1 MKTVQVMLRWVG
13 PLPTTLDAE
22 GKLRVR
28 TILYPHRDKDDP
40 RKDCQRVCVALAG
53 PNAAI
58 NAAINATIIDE
69 VELPVYA
76 TTKEIREAARIL
88 VTLVE
93 VRNNVQCVV
102 VQENL
107 I

>member
-1 MKTVQVMLRWVG
+1 MKTVQVMIRWGFG
-13 PLPTTLDAE
+13 PLTTALDE
-22 GKLRVR
+22 DDKLRVR
-28 TILYPHRDKDDP
+28 TILYPHRSKDDP
-40 RKDCQRVCVALAG
+40 REDCQRVCVILASSA
-53 PNAAI
+53 PH
-58 NAAINATIIDE
+58 IIDE

-76 TTKEIREAARIL
+76 SAKEIREAARIL

>member
-13 PLPTTLDAE
+13 PLPTTLDE
-22 GKLRVR
+22 DGKLRVR
-28 TILYPHRDKDDP
+28 TILYPHRSVDDY

-58 NAAINATIIDE
+58 NSTIIDE

-76 TTKEIREAARIL
+76 STKEIREAARIL

-93 VRNNVQCVV
+93 VRNNVQCIV